1 MDITAITP
9 TLPPQ
14 AAVAIA
20 PVLAGKT
27 SIPTPSGIGRD
38 SITIGAALSS
48 KTGKLSLLSDG
59 SNSIALNTK
68 ETDQKLSIVADS
80 IGKMKG
86 ALVEIKNSP
95 PFPAESSGRKELLMS
110 YASIRKELLQ
120 MTVPAPPPPIYEKIQ
135 HQWQELFQ
143 KGASSNTIKL
153 PGELGSSTPDSG
165 IKAAIADLTAV
176 HDGITSI
183 RTDLKLSLFT
193 K

>member
-27 SIPTPSGIGRD
+27 SIPTPSGTGRD
-38 SITIGAALSS
+38 SITIGAALSDE
-48 KTGKLSLLSDG
+48 TGKLSLLSDG

-68 ETDQKLSIVADS
+68 ETDQKLSILADS

-86 ALVEIKNSP
+86 ALEAIKNFP

-120 MTVPAPPPPIYEKIQ
+120 MTVPAPR
-135 HQWQELFQ
+135 L
-143 KGASSNTIKL
+143 
-153 PGELGSSTPDSG
+153 
-165 IKAAIADLTAV
+165 
-176 HDGITSI
+176 
-183 RTDLKLSLFT
+183 RFT
-193 K
+193 KRYSTSGRNCFRRMRHQTRSNCLASLEIQLLIPALKPQLQI